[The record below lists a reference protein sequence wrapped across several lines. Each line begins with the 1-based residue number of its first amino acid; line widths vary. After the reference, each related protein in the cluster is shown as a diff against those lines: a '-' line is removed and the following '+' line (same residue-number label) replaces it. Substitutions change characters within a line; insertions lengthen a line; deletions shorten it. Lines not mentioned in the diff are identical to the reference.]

1 MLSETPTSSSGSQ
14 IGAFFDLD
22 YTLLRG
28 SSGLLYLRYLWQTGY
43 VAWPQWIPILRD
55 IAAYKA
61 GILDF
66 PRVMARLMARVAGS
80 GEAQAW
86 KLSQA
91 WFESLLRHYIA
102 DSARQKVQ
110 WHQAQGH
117 HAVIVSASTPYAVQ
131 PVAHAL
137 GLADGAYLATRLEI
151 IDGRFTGRVC
161 APACYGRGKVIL
173 TQAYAAQHGVDLSQS
188 YFYSDSHHDL
198 PLLDAVGHPVAVN
211 PDRKL
216 ARIAGERGWPVM
228 RVY

>member
-1 MLSETPTSSSGSQ
+1 MLPETPASSPGSQ

-28 SSGLLYLRYLWQTGY
+28 SSGLLYLRYLWQIGY
-43 VAWPQWIPILRD
+43 VAWPGWIPILGD
-55 IAAYKA
+55 VAAYKA

-66 PRVMARLMARVAGS
+66 PLVMARLMARVAGS
-80 GEAQAW
+80 GEAEAW

-91 WFESLLRHYIA
+91 WFESMLRHYIA
-102 DSARQKVQ
+102 DGARQKVE

-117 HAVIVSASTPYAVQ
+117 HTVIVSASTPYAVQ

-137 GLADGAYLATRLEI
+137 GLGDDAYLATRLETV
-151 IDGRFTGRVC
+151 DGRFTGRVC
-161 APACYGRGKVIL
+161 MPACYGQGKVTL
-173 TQAYAAQHGVDLSQS
+173 TRGYAAQHGVDLSQS
-188 YFYSDSHHDL
+188 YFYSDSAHDL

-216 ARIAGERGWPVM
+216 VRIARERGWPVM
-228 RVY
+228 RFY